1 MKIVATNIGEKRAL
15 EWHGKAVTTG
25 IFKYP
30 VTEGIYLEREDV
42 RADSVV
48 DRKYH
53 GGIDKACYSY
63 SADHYAYWKTLYPDL
78 AWDYGMFGENL
89 TIEGLNEKEIS
100 IGDVFSVGDAILQV
114 SEPRQ
119 PCMKLNLRFNS
130 NQMVKKFTHFGY
142 SGIYFRVLEE
152 GQVNPGDELK
162 LQKKGAPELSVFD
175 VFQMIYQK
183 GNDDLR
189 EVAKKHPDL
198 AEATRE
204 KM

>member
-1 MKIVATNIGEKRAL
+1 MKIVATNIGEKREL
-15 EWHGKAVTTG
+15 EWHGTSISTG

-30 VTEGIYLEREDV
+30 TETGVFLESEDV
-42 RADSVV
+42 RSDSVI

-63 SADHYAYWKTLYPDL
+63 SADFYKHWKTAYPNL
-78 AWDYGMFGENL
+78 EWDFGMFGENL

-100 IGDVFSVGDAILQV
+100 IGDVFSVGDAVIQV

-119 PCMKLNLRFNS
+119 PCMKLNVRFDS
-130 NQMVKKFTHFGY
+130 NQMVKKFTQFGR
-142 SGIYFRVLEE
+142 SGIYFRVLQE
-152 GQVNPGDELK
+152 GQVHVGDTLN
-162 LQKKGAPELSVFD
+162 LIKKGTPTLFVYD

-183 GNDDLR
+183 GNEDLR
-189 EVAKKHPDL
+189 EVARTHPDL